1 MLEPPRAWG
10 LTLPLPCSL
19 ARCSPPS
26 LPLCFSALSLSLSLC
41 PINMPLFRGA
51 RKNTEM
57 QHLGNL
63 LICDQFLF
71 RNETNIIS
79 SNWRI
84 LLITPENYFQQRWQH
99 YTSDIL
105 PDTVGFFQIWSYRR
119 RTWTGSSGQDIVQ
132 ADTFWGVLNVS
143 LRASGTQLFF
153 HGKGKPTKNHEK
165 PGNHLEKPWEP
176 NKNHEKP

>member
-1 MLEPPRAWG
+1 MLASKYHSELVGTHLTQLLHGDKGQDERTLWMGNPWKSMLEPPRAWG

-51 RKNTEM
+51 RKNAEM

-84 LLITPENYFQQRWQH
+84 LLIIPENYFQQRLQH
-99 YTSDIL
+99 YTFDIL
-105 PDTVGFFQIWSYRR
+105 VDTVVFFVPY
-119 RTWTGSSGQDIVQ
+119 
-132 ADTFWGVLNVS
+132 
-143 LRASGTQLFF
+143 
-153 HGKGKPTKNHEK
+153 
-165 PGNHLEKPWEP
+165 
-176 NKNHEKP
+176 

>member
-1 MLEPPRAWG
+1 MLASQYHSELVRTHPTQLLHSDKGQDQRTLWMGNPWKSMLEPPRAWG

-26 LPLCFSALSLSLSLC
+26 LPLCFSALSLSLC

-51 RKNTEM
+51 RKNAEM

-84 LLITPENYFQQRWQH
+84 LLIISEKLFSATLTTLHFWYSCWHCCFFC
-99 YTSDIL
+99 SIL
-105 PDTVGFFQIWSYRR
+105 GPIPSYGR
-119 RTWTGSSGQDIVQ
+119 RT
-132 ADTFWGVLNVS
+132 
-143 LRASGTQLFF
+143 
-153 HGKGKPTKNHEK
+153 
-165 PGNHLEKPWEP
+165 
-176 NKNHEKP
+176 